1 MFGLFKR
8 APAPTHEAAERTDLP
23 LSPQLTMMMAQ
34 ELPILD
40 SVSRVRVYEILR
52 SYEGPTIETQDQ
64 LPQEIKDLM
73 DLN

>member
-8 APAPTHEAAERTDLP
+8 AAKPTHEAAERTDLP
-23 LSPQLTMMMAQ
+23 LSPEVTMMMAQ

-40 SVSRVRVYEILR
+40 SVSRTRVYEILR
-52 SYEGPTIETQDQ
+52 AYDGPVITSQDE